1 MGTLGGLLVVVLI
14 VLVAGLIAY
23 IGDRVGH
30 QVGRKRMTL
39 FGLRPKYTSTIVA
52 VTTGMMIALIVTV
65 TTLLLSAYARAAFF
79 HLSEINNQVNQLQAQ
94 ADALEKQVRLN
105 NVVVNHGDLLYSQY
119 LLISPQQT
127 ASDRSMRLA
136 AFFDAVVT
144 YLNRTYVPQG
154 LKPFRGKASDP
165 DISRKLGA
173 VLADAK
179 VQGFLIRGPVLL
191 VAVADENLFAG
202 DTIAFTFA
210 PYSDQRIF
218 TAHQPIASVEIDGGT
233 AIIPNVAYGQLS
245 GAVSS
250 TAIEGG
256 MPTYFANAIPALT
269 LERVQATQ
277 REIRDGR
284 GRFYIVARAVA
295 DVYPH
300 TGGIPVTF
308 DLSRT
313 PR

>member
-1 MGTLGGLLVVVLI
+1 M
-14 VLVAGLIAY
+14 LIAL
-23 IGDRVGH
+23 V
-30 QVGRKRMTL
+30 
-39 FGLRPKYTSTIVA
+39 
-52 VTTGMMIALIVTV
+52 VTV
-65 TTLLLSAYARAAFF
+65 TTLLASAYARAAFF

-119 LLISPQQT
+119 LLLTEQQT
-127 ASDRSMRLA
+127 ASDRALRLA
-136 AFFDAVVT
+136 SFFDAVVA

-154 LKPFRGKASDP
+154 LKPFRGKSGDP
-165 DISRKLGA
+165 DISKKLAA
-173 VLADAK
+173 VLTDPK

-202 DTIAFTFA
+202 DPIHFTFA
-210 PYSDQRIF
+210 PYPDQRIF

-233 AIIPNVAYGQLS
+233 AIIPNVAYGQLA

-256 MPTYFANAIPALT
+256 MPAYFANAIPSLT
-269 LERVQATQ
+269 LAQVQETQ
-277 REIRDGR
+277 KTIRAGR
-284 GRFYIVARAVA
+284 GRFYIVARAVG